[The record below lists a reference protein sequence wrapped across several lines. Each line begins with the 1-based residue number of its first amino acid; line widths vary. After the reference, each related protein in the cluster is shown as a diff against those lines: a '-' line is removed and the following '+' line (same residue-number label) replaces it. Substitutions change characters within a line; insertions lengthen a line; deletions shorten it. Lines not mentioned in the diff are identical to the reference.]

1 MGHQP
6 IQIENEYYKV
16 APKMRTGILIAV
28 AVGLFLFALGAFI
41 ARGALAEDAGRL
53 WGVLIQ
59 NITFFTLTAL
69 AAIFFIAAHS
79 VGFSG
84 WHTLVKRIPEA
95 IGTFVPIG
103 SIMLLVLGLLLFL
116 DAKLD
121 LGLGLSHMYE
131 WTNTELLNGDPQKMH
146 PHDSVMPYKKWWFN
160 FPFFFGRLLM
170 YAIIWSIFSVVL
182 RRLSIREDNG
192 STINIYKRN
201 KAMSAMFLFF
211 FAITSSTFAW
221 DWLMSIDVHWYS
233 TMFGW
238 YTFSSFFVTCLSLI
252 TLMVVFLK
260 QTGHLK
266 LVNDSHVH
274 DLGKFV
280 FAFSVFWTYLWFSQY
295 MLIWYAH
302 IPEETGY
309 FKKRMKIPGFNFL
322 FFFNLVINFA
332 TPFLVLMTRKAK
344 RRVGIL
350 IFMCI
355 TLIIGH
361 WLDFYLMI
369 MPGAVGYES
378 TGFGILEIGAFLV
391 FGGVFLLVILSSL
404 SKASLVP
411 INSPYVKESVYHNI

>member
-1 MGHQP
+1 MGHHP
-6 IQIENEYYKV
+6 VQIENEYFKV
-16 APKMRTGILIAV
+16 APKMRKGILIAII
-28 AVGLFLFALGAFI
+28 AGLVFFALGAFM
-41 ARGALAEDAGRL
+41 ARASLAENAGRL
-53 WGVLIQ
+53 WGLIIQ
-59 NITFFTLTAL
+59 NTSFFTLTSL

-84 WHTLVKRIPEA
+84 WHTLVKRVPEA

-103 SIMLLVLGLLLFL
+103 SIILLVLGILLFL
-116 DAKLD
+116 DAKMD
-121 LGLGLSHMYE
+121 LHLGLSHMYH
-131 WTNTELLNGDPQKMH
+131 WTDAELLNGDPQEMH
-146 PHDSVMPYKKWWFN
+146 PHDSVMPYKRWWFN

-170 YAIIWSIFSVVL
+170 YVIVWSIFSVVL

-192 STINIYKRN
+192 TNINIYKRN
-201 KAMSAMFLFF
+201 KAMSALFLFF
-211 FAITSSTFAW
+211 FAVTSSTFAW

-238 YTFSSFFVTCLSLI
+238 YAFASFFVTCMALI
-252 TLMVVFLK
+252 TLMVIFLK

-266 LVNDSHVH
+266 LVNDNHIH
-274 DLGKFV
+274 DLGKYV

-302 IPEETGY
+302 IPEETSY
-309 FKKRMKIPGFNFL
+309 FKKRMDIPGFNFL
-322 FFFNLVINFA
+322 FYFNLIINFA

-344 RRVGIL
+344 RKVGVL

-355 TLIIGH
+355 TLIFGH

-369 MPGAVGYES
+369 MPGAVGYKS
-378 TGFGILEIGAFLV
+378 TGFGLLEIGGFLI
-391 FGGVFLLVILSSL
+391 FGGVFLLVILTSL